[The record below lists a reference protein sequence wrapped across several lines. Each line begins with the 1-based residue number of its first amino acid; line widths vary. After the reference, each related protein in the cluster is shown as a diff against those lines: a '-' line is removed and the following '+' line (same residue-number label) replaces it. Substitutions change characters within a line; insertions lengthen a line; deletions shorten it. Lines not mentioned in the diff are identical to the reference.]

1 MNSLEE
7 LKIYQYYV
15 DLYFYTYNIT
25 CKYPKSEKA
34 GLVSDIKNVT
44 CQGLENIIAAQKE
57 YNTTKRLEFLNAVDS
72 KLKVLKVLVRISYR
86 FKYINSKNYGAWSR
100 KLATVANLLNGWIK
114 QCQRQ

>member
-25 CKYPKSEKA
+25 CKYPKIEKY

-44 CQGLENIIAAQKE
+44 CKGLENLITAQKE
-57 YNTTKRLEFLNAVDS
+57 YNISKRLEYLNNMDS
-72 KLKVLKVLVRISYR
+72 NLKVIKVLIRISCK
-86 FKYINSKNYGAWSR
+86 FKYINNKNYGAWSR
-100 KLATVANLLNGWIK
+100 KLTTVANLLNGWIK
-114 QCQRQ
+114 QCQRP